1 MQLNSS
7 IQYCKDNGRPEV
19 LSDRPD
25 TDEKDRE
32 KPSRDPG
39 AILCKACGR
48 VITHDRDRL
57 SVQGAHLHTFANP
70 QGLVFEIGCFQTA
83 IGCAYGG
90 ELTAEFTWF
99 AGYQW
104 KIAVCAGCLTH
115 VGWLF
120 ISAAN
125 QFNGLI
131 LNRLVSGGDG

>member
-1 MQLNSS
+1 MIFNLPALHT
-7 IQYCKDNGRPEV
+7 KDTGRPEIPG
-19 LSDRPD
+19 DRPD
-25 TDEKDRE
+25 TEGRVRE
-32 KPSRDPG
+32 KPTRDPG

-48 VITHDRDRL
+48 VITHDQDRL
-57 SVQGAHLHTFANP
+57 AVQGTHLHTFANP
-70 QGLVFEIGCFQTA
+70 QGLVFEIGCFRTA
-83 IGCAYGG
+83 VGCAYGG

-115 VGWLF
+115 LGWLF

-131 LNRLVSGGDG
+131 IDRLASGGNG

>member
-7 IQYCKDNGRPEV
+7 IHYCKNNGRPEG
-19 LSDRPD
+19 LNGRSD
-25 TDEKDRE
+25 TDENTRE
-32 KPSRDPG
+32 KPARDPG
-39 AILCKACGR
+39 ALLCRACGR

-70 QGLVFEIGCFQTA
+70 QGRVFEIGCFQSA
-83 IGCAYGG
+83 VGCGYGEG
-90 ELTAEFTWF
+90 VTAEFTWF

-120 ISAAN
+120 ICATS
-125 QFNGLI
+125 QFHGLI
-131 LNRLVSGGDG
+131 LDRLVRGREW